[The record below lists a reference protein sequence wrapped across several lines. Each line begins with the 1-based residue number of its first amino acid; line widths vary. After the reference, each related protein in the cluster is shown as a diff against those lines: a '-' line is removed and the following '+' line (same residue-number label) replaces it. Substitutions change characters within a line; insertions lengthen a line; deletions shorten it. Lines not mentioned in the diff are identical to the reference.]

1 LSAPTTSRL
10 TIRAGLNSYEKVAPE
25 SQQHRRDDLVA
36 RCRAVRADG
45 WDNYRYVWSTGEV
58 VAVAYLLDSR
68 DVLKEMSE
76 DETTVLRRCSYDLW
90 GIRGGEADE
99 TAGLTR
105 TRKWFMQ
112 TRSPA
117 VADAE

>member
-1 LSAPTTSRL
+1 MTDYTREQLASHIFS
-10 TIRAGLNSYEKVAPE
+10 GLPE
-25 SQQHRRDDLVA
+25 DLLQHRRDDLVA
-36 RCRAVRADG
+36 RCRAVRAHG

-68 DVLKEMSE
+68 ELLTEMSE
-76 DETTVLRRCSYDLW
+76 DETTVLRRWAYDLW
-90 GIRGGEADE
+90 GIRGGEADDS
-99 TAGLTR
+99 AGLTR

-112 TRSPA
+112 TRSAA

>member
-1 LSAPTTSRL
+1 MTDYTREQLASHIFS
-10 TIRAGLNSYEKVAPE
+10 GLPE
-25 SQQHRRDDLVA
+25 DLLQHRRDDLVA
-36 RCRAVRADG
+36 RCRAVRAHG

-68 DVLKEMSE
+68 ELLTEMSE
-76 DETTVLRRCSYDLW
+76 DETTVLRRWAYDLW

-112 TRSPA
+112 TRSA
-117 VADAE
+117 DLADAE

>member
-1 LSAPTTSRL
+1 MTDYTPEQLASH
-10 TIRAGLNSYEKVAPE
+10 IFAGLPE
-25 SQQHRRDDLVA
+25 HLLQYRRDDLVA

-58 VAVAYLLDSR
+58 VAVAYLLDSG
-68 DVLKEMSE
+68 DVLTEMSE
-76 DETTVLRRCSYDLW
+76 DENTVLRRWAHDLW

-112 TRSPA
+112 TRSAA